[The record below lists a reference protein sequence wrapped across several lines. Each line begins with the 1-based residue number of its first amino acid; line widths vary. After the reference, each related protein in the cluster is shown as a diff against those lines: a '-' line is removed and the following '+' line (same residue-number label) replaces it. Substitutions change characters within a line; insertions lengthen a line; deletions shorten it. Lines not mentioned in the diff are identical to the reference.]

1 MQASGNQVK
10 MDILEQSRFPCCG
23 VGMCNSSIGL
33 VLMMV
38 KEIDQKLT
46 LGMAESL
53 RGEEPD
59 DAS

>member
-1 MQASGNQVK
+1 
-10 MDILEQSRFPCCG
+10 
-23 VGMCNSSIGL
+23 MCHSSIGL

-59 DAS
+59 DES